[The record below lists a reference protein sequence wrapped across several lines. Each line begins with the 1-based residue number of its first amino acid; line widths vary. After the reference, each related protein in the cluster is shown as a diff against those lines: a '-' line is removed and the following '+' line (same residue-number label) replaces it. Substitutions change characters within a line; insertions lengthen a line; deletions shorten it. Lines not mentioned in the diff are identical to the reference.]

1 VGPLFDLLPAKLTH
15 ALSEAPLLV
24 EPWVDYNGQSRFS
37 ILEINGVEAPQ
48 GKFADNMGE
57 YQPPS
62 EPTGAP
68 WDHVISWQKGW
79 LALGAGDYAV
89 VAFQYRLGDGE
100 KLDRYPDVM
109 ARTLGLQLS
118 GIFLQTKST
127 EMRWPEKAKEEWSNP
142 ALMMRTMSNPAA
154 AAVGG
159 IIMWDMP
166 YVLDYYKPV
175 WTLLSHYFS
184 FLN

>member
-1 VGPLFDLLPAKLTH
+1 
-15 ALSEAPLLV
+15 
-24 EPWVDYNGQSRFS
+24 
-37 ILEINGVEAPQ
+37 
-48 GKFADNMGE
+48 
-57 YQPPS
+57 
-62 EPTGAP
+62 
-68 WDHVISWQKGW
+68 
-79 LALGAGDYAV
+79 V

-118 GIFLQTKST
+118 GILLQTKST
-127 EMRWPEKAKEEWSNP
+127 ETRWPEKAKEEWSNP